1 MNQQQNDQQVQ
12 KILGSL
18 DGMQRAE
25 APPFL
30 YTRIMARLQEQPL
43 TSWDRLVQWMARPVV
58 AVAIAAGCI
67 LLNAAVFLAADTTT
81 ETTFSN
87 ENNLEE
93 DLSSS
98 VTTTLY
104 DY

>member
-1 MNQQQNDQQVQ
+1 MKQQQNDQQVQ
-12 KILGSL
+12 KILDSL

-30 YTRIMARLQEQPL
+30 YTRIVARLQQQPL
-43 TSWDRLVQWMARPVV
+43 NSWDRLVQWMARPVV
-58 AVAIAAGCI
+58 AVAIAAGCM
-67 LLNAAVFLAADTTT
+67 LLNAAVYLTSDTPT
-81 ETTFSN
+81 ETSFSN

>member
-1 MNQQQNDQQVQ
+1 MKQQQNDQQVQ

-30 YTRIMARLQEQPL
+30 YTRIIARLQEQPL
-43 TSWDRLVQWMARPVV
+43 NYVDRLVHWMARPVV
-58 AVAIAAGCI
+58 TIAIAAGCI
-67 LLNAAVFLAADTTT
+67 LLNAAVFLTADTTT
-81 ETTFSN
+81 ETTVSN
-87 ENNLEE
+87 ENNLED

>member
-1 MNQQQNDQQVQ
+1 MKQQQNDQQVQ

-43 TSWDRLVQWMARPVV
+43 TSWDRLVHWMARPIV
-58 AVAIAAGCI
+58 AIAIAAGCI
-67 LLNAAVFLAADTTT
+67 LLNAAVFITADTPT
-81 ETTFSN
+81 ESSFSN
-87 ENNLEE
+87 ENNLED

>member
-1 MNQQQNDQQVQ
+1 MNQQENNERVQ

-30 YTRIMARLQEQPL
+30 YTRIRARLQEQPL

-58 AVAIAAGCI
+58 AVAIATGCI
-67 LLNAAVFLAADTTT
+67 LLNAAVFLTADTTT
-81 ETTFSN
+81 ETTLNTDSS
-87 ENNLEE
+87 LEE

-98 VTTTLY
+98 ITTTLY

>member
-1 MNQQQNDQQVQ
+1 MKQQQNDEQVK
-12 KILGSL
+12 KILDSL
-18 DGMQRAE
+18 DGIQRAE

-30 YTRIMARLQEQPL
+30 YTRIVARLQEQPL
-43 TSWDRLVQWMARPVV
+43 NNWDRWVQWMARPVV
-58 AVAIAAGCI
+58 ALAIAAGCI
-67 LLNAAVFLAADTTT
+67 LLNAAVFLTADTTT
-81 ETTFSN
+81 ETTVSN
-87 ENNLEE
+87 ENNLED